1 MSIPIM
7 ADGLPQANLDLL
19 GDEYEVFDWDISD
32 GSPALEKCV
41 ALLTYSH
48 PGVDGAL
55 MDRMPN
61 LKVIS
66 NHGVG
71 VDHIVVADADARGIP
86 VGNTPGCLNASTADM
101 TMALLMASARNVV
114 VGDHYARSPEFVH
127 YDPAILIGQ
136 EVTGSTLGIVGMG
149 RIGKEVA
156 KRANAFDMKVLYHN
170 RRRDEAA
177 EQSLGVEYRELNDL
191 LQECDFV
198 TLNCPLTPETTGM
211 IGREQLELMQP
222 GATLIN
228 MARGPVVVTQ
238 DLYDVLKV
246 GRIRGAGLDVTDP
259 EPLER
264 DNPLLTLTNVVIA
277 PHLGSASN
285 RTRQRMMEM
294 SIENMAAGLAGN
306 ALPYQV
312 GGK

>member
-1 MSIPIM
+1 MPIM
-7 ADGLPQANLDLL
+7 ADGLPQPNLDML
-19 GDEYEVFDWDISD
+19 GDEYEVYDWDTSV
-32 GSPALEKCV
+32 GSAALEKCV

-48 PGVDGAL
+48 PAVDGGL

-61 LKVIS
+61 LRVIS

-71 VDHIVVADADARGIP
+71 VDHINVADADQRGIP
-86 VGNTPGCLNASTADM
+86 VGNTPGCLDAATADM

-149 RIGKEVA
+149 RIGKQVA
-156 KRANAFDMKVLYHN
+156 QRAKAFDMRVLYHN
-170 RRRDEAA
+170 RRRDAAA
-177 EQSLGVEYRELNDL
+177 ERTFGVEYRTLDDL
-191 LQECDFV
+191 LRECDFV
-198 TLNCPLTPETTGM
+198 TLNCPLTRETTGL
-211 IGREQLELMQP
+211 IGRRELELMRP

-228 MARGPVVVTQ
+228 MARGPVVVTR
-238 DLYDVLKV
+238 DLYEILQA
-246 GRIRGAGLDVTDP
+246 GRIRGAALDVTDP

-264 DNPLLTLTNVVIA
+264 NNPLLSLTNVVIA

-294 SIENMAAGLAGN
+294 TIENMAAGLAGK
-306 ALPYQV
+306 ALPNQV
-312 GGK
+312 GGKSR